1 MKCLIFADDSV
12 LAFMSEQAAAR
23 IGCESLTVS
32 NAADAR
38 RAILDDDGAD
48 LAVVEHA
55 PPRIDAVGWCRSLG
69 SGEDRRRRRVIVLA
83 PAEDLFDLQ
92 RTEDAGIDDLLVKPI
107 QRIELELR
115 LRVNQRIL
123 ELEAQVEAG
132 MHALQAQAT
141 HDVLTGALNQKAICE
156 ALRRECERSSRD
168 HSPLAAIVVEVD
180 DLGILRDWTGT
191 EAADSV
197 LVEVAA
203 RIRGALRPYDCLG
216 RWEGAGFLV
225 GLPKCGPT
233 QALSVAHRILAAVAA
248 EPVKGAGRMV
258 SVTVSLGVAR
268 FDEADAGRPD
278 RLVAAATAA
287 LVSARVAG
295 GNRVATP
302 PGFPTA

>member
-1 MKCLIFADDSV
+1 MKCLIFADDPV
-12 LAFMSEQAAAR
+12 LAFISEQAAAQ

-38 RAILDDDGAD
+38 RAVLGDDGVE
-48 LAVVEHA
+48 LAVVDHA
-55 PPRIDAVGWCRSLG
+55 PPGIDAVGWCRSLG
-69 SGEDRRRRRVIVLA
+69 SGEDRRRHRVIVLA

-107 QRIELELR
+107 QKIELELR
-115 LRVNQRIL
+115 LRANRRIL

-141 HDVLTGALNQKAICE
+141 HDVLTGALKQTAVRE
-156 ALRRECERSSRD
+156 ALRGECERSSRD
-168 HSPLAAIVVEVD
+168 HAPLAAIVIEVD

-203 RIRGALRPYDCLG
+203 RIRGALRPYDSLG

-225 GLPKCGPT
+225 GLPRCGPA
-233 QALSVAHRILAAVAA
+233 QALSVAERILTAVAA
-248 EPVKGAGRMV
+248 APVKGAGRMV
-258 SVTVSLGVAR
+258 SVTLSLGVAR

-278 RLVAAATAA
+278 RLIASAAAA

-295 GNRVATP
+295 GNRVAAP